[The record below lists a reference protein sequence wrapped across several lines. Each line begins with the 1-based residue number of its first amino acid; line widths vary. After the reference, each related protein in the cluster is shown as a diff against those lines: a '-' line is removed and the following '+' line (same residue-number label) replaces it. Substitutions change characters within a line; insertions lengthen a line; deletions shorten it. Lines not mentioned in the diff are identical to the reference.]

1 MKAYYCDQF
10 VLPLPEGHRFPMQK
24 YAMVREQ
31 AVATGILRN
40 EDLDVPDAATD
51 EQLLYVHTEDYVR
64 RVVGGQLTDKEIRRL
79 GFPWSPALVQRSR
92 RSVGGTISACRSALK
107 RGVSVNLAGGTHHAF
122 PEFGAGFCVFND
134 AAAAARTIQRES
146 LAEKILIVDCDVHQ
160 GDGTAYIF
168 SDDTSVF
175 TFSIH
180 GKRNFPFHK
189 QASDLDIELDD
200 GADDAAYQNAL
211 EMGLQA
217 VFGAFVP
224 DLMICL
230 AGADPYIG
238 DRLGRLSL
246 TKAGLLARDHYV
258 LGMCRD
264 RRLPVAV
271 VMAGGYARD
280 IQDIVDIHLQTIA
293 VAAAI
298 SPP

>member
-224 DLMICL
+224 DLVIYL

>member
-10 VLPLPEGHRFPMQK
+10 VLPLPDGHRFPMKK

-31 AVATGILRN
+31 AVATGILCN

-51 EQLLYVHTEDYVR
+51 EQLLHVHTEEYIR
-64 RVVGGQLTDKEIRRL
+64 RVVDGQLTDKEIRRL

-92 RSVGGTISACRSALK
+92 RSVGGTISACRSALEE
-107 RGVSVNLAGGTHHAF
+107 GISVNLAGGTHHAF

-134 AAAAARTIQRES
+134 VAAAARTIQREN

-168 SDDTSVF
+168 SGDTSVF

-200 GADDAAYQNAL
+200 GADDAAYQNTL

-224 DLMICL
+224 DLVIYL
-230 AGADPYIG
+230 AGADPFTG

-293 VAAAI
+293 VAAAM

>member
-31 AVATGILRN
+31 AVATGILCD

-51 EQLLYVHTEDYVR
+51 EQLLYVHTGEYIR
-64 RVVGGQLTDKEIRRL
+64 RVVDGQLTDKEIRRL

-92 RSVGGTISACRSALK
+92 RSVGGTISACRSALEE
-107 RGVSVNLAGGTHHAF
+107 GISVNLAGGTHHAF

-134 AAAAARTIQRES
+134 AAAAARTIQREN

-168 SDDTSVF
+168 SADTSVF

-224 DLMICL
+224 DLAIYL
-230 AGADPYIG
+230 AGADPYVG

-246 TKAGLLARDHYV
+246 TKTGLLARDRYV

-293 VAAAI
+293 AADAM

>member
-31 AVATGILRN
+31 AVATGILCD

-51 EQLLYVHTEDYVR
+51 EQLLYVHTGEYIR
-64 RVVGGQLTDKEIRRL
+64 RVVDGQLTDKEIRRL

-92 RSVGGTISACRSALK
+92 RSVGGTISACRSALEE
-107 RGVSVNLAGGTHHAF
+107 GISVNLAGGTHHAF

-134 AAAAARTIQRES
+134 AAAAARTIQREN

-168 SDDTSVF
+168 SADTSVF

-224 DLMICL
+224 DLAIYL
-230 AGADPYIG
+230 AGADPYVG

-246 TKAGLLARDHYV
+246 TKAGLLARDRYV

-280 IQDIVDIHLQTIA
+280 I
-293 VAAAI
+293 
-298 SPP
+298 